1 LLASRTRK
9 ENPNIEIRNSKQIQ
23 MTKQE
28 NPKHTTRGSGDRD
41 FGIRLVLDFLFG

>member
-1 LLASRTRK
+1 VATSLK

-28 NPKHTTRGSGDRD
+28 NPKHKTRGDQD
-41 FGIRLVLDFLFG
+41 FGIGLVLDFVFG